1 MSDRP
6 SFLDELKRRKVV
18 RVAIVYGA
26 VAWAVLQVAD
36 VILPALALP
45 ETILTGLVA
54 VLALGFPVALGLAW
68 AFDVTPEGVKRDR
81 QAATDD
87 EAVADQAPTS
97 ASHWVGPRTLAVAGA
112 LVVVAY
118 VAGRVTVRSGDAGL
132 DRMAVAVLPFE
143 ARGSVDDVGFVAGV
157 HDDILTQLSRIDA
170 LRVTSRTSVE
180 GYRGTTKNVRE
191 IAAELGV
198 GSILEGGIQRAPGRV
213 RINMQLIDGATD
225 EHLWAETFD
234 RELTAE
240 NIFAIQSEIARA
252 VAQALEATLT
262 ADDEADLAAV
272 PTRDLEALDL
282 YHRARQLFDD
292 LRTATNLEAVR
303 VLEQALA
310 RDPGFVAAWRELTR
324 ARSWLIRQGE
334 ESDTLPSRQ
343 AMERTVGLAPGSV
356 DAALA
361 EGYYLYYA
369 RGDYRAALAALR
381 RAAAGQSGDADLSF
395 AVANVLRRLGAWD
408 EATELYDEVVRREPR
423 NGRAYYDV
431 GWQHK
436 LLRDWDAAEA
446 AYRRFQELMPEED
459 MVVAD
464 LIDVALGA
472 RGDTAAA
479 RALVGQWDEVEDGQG
494 VAAVYSAQLMYF
506 HRDRAALAVPVPAS
520 ARADVTFSRYT
531 MYPDGPVDLWRS
543 RQAWILGDTATAQ
556 TLGDALEAEYVAGTA
571 ALSPGSNVIPEGGD
585 LFGIR
590 AGQLL
595 LRAWA
600 LVFHGRD
607 QEARR
612 VADQAV
618 ELFSWDDDASG
629 DGTAVVRQR
638 MLIRVVTGDPDGAM
652 ENLRELLSRP
662 GFTTTWELRLDPIYD
677 PLRGRADFQEIVGG
691 G

>member
-1 MSDRP
+1 
-6 SFLDELKRRKVV
+6 
-18 RVAIVYGA
+18 
-26 VAWAVLQVAD
+26 
-36 VILPALALP
+36 
-45 ETILTGLVA
+45 
-54 VLALGFPVALGLAW
+54 
-68 AFDVTPEGVKRDR
+68 
-81 QAATDD
+81 
-87 EAVADQAPTS
+87 
-97 ASHWVGPRTLAVAGA
+97 VAGV

-118 VAGRVTVRSGDAGL
+118 IAGRVTVRPGDAGL

-143 ARGSVDDVGFVAGV
+143 ARGGVDDVGFVAGV

-180 GYRGTTKNVRE
+180 AYRETTKNVRE

-198 GSILEGGIQRAPGRV
+198 GSILEGGVQRAPGRV

-225 EHLWAETFD
+225 QHLWAETFD

-282 YHRARQLFDD
+282 YHRGRQLFDD
-292 LRTATNLEAVR
+292 LRTETDLEAVR
-303 VLEQALA
+303 VLEQAVA
-310 RDPGFVAAWRELTR
+310 QDPAFVAAWRELTR
-324 ARSWLIRQGE
+324 ARSWLIRRGD

-343 AMERTVGLAPGSV
+343 AMERTVGSAPGSV

-369 RGDYRAALAALR
+369 RGDYRGALAAFR
-381 RAAAGQSGDADLSF
+381 RAAAGQSGDSDLSF

-408 EATELYDEVVRREPR
+408 EATELYDEVVRKEPR

-431 GWQHK
+431 GWQHRM
-436 LLRDWDAAEA
+436 LREWDAAEA
-446 AYRRFQELMPEED
+446 AYRRFQELVPEEGG
-459 MVVAD
+459 VVAD

-479 RALVGQWDEVEDGQG
+479 RAMVGQRNELDDPQG
-494 VAAVYSAQLMYF
+494 LAVVYRAQLMYF
-506 HRDRAALAVPVPAS
+506 RRDPAALLVPLPAG
-520 ARADVTFSRYT
+520 AREDATFSSYAV
-531 MYPDGPVDLWRS
+531 YPDGPVDLWRA
-543 RQAWILGDTATAQ
+543 RQAWTLGDTAMAR
-556 TLGDALEAEYVAGTA
+556 TLGDALEAEYVAATK
-571 ALSPGSNVIPEGGD
+571 ALRPGSNVIPEGGD

-612 VADQAV
+612 VADRAV

-629 DGTAVVRQR
+629 DGMAIVRQR
-638 MLIRVVTGDPDGAM
+638 MLVRVVTGDADGAM
-652 ENLRELLSRP
+652 QDLRELLARP
-662 GFTTTWELRLDPIYD
+662 GFTTAWELRLDPIYD
-677 PLRGRADFQEIVGG
+677 PLRGRTDFQDIVGG